1 MITII
6 TKDFVKRLRIKSNAI
21 KTWLFGDGM
30 WPLSNANERDYELIY
45 IGIEGV
51 KHNYIKFEEQKSE
64 IIKWK
69 VLLERSRFECLR
81 MVSFP

>member
-1 MITII
+1 MTFRRRNVTFI
-6 TKDFVKRLRIKSNAI
+6 KCKWKRLW
-21 KTWLFGDGM
+21 TD
-30 WPLSNANERDYELIY
+30 IY

-51 KHNYIKFEEQKSE
+51 KHNYIKFEEQKNE

-81 MVSFP
+81 IASFP